1 MNEPEIIRERIITIR
16 SAFDKSGNK
25 YYLQPCKN
33 KNGQYPPCIKKVDSN
48 GDMIMSEA
56 EKGLYSE
63 GKAAFFPEDHMFVI
77 TSGKTYD
84 LDDMYQRAE
93 WEAIK
98 NSPIIAKSR
107 DARDANGNL
116 IIDGTRTTAVNKIG
130 RNGIAE
136 LYIDRPEVEVAK
148 RVQKRQ
154 LIHKAESLIFDDP
167 EGASGNLKMAK
178 LLGKDMTNQSANDV
192 QEFLLRIAKED
203 PQRIIKIYTGGD
215 VKYRLLFI
223 DAKKKKVIYIKNKVY
238 LYGDDV
244 VLGATDEAV
253 INWMT
258 DIRNK
263 RVLDL
268 IIKDTYPE
276 YYKNDNKVADKA
288 NTGEENK

>member
-1 MNEPEIIRERIITIR
+1 MNKPEIIRERIITLR
-16 SAFDKSGNK
+16 SVFDKSGNK
-25 YYLQPCKN
+25 YYLQPCKD
-33 KNGQYPPCIKKVDSN
+33 KNGQYPPCIKRVDSN
-48 GDMIMSEA
+48 GNMIMSEA

-63 GKAAFFPEDHMFVI
+63 GKAAFFPVDHIFVI
-77 TSGKTYD
+77 SSGKTYD
-84 LDDMYQRAE
+84 LDDMYQKAE
-93 WEAIK
+93 WEAIQ

-107 DARDANGNL
+107 DAKDNQGNL
-116 IIDGTRTTAVNKIG
+116 VIDGTKTVSTNKIG

-136 LYIDRPEVEVAK
+136 LYIDRPEVETAK

-276 YYKNDNKVADKA
+276 YYQKEQTNEETSNK
-288 NTGEENK
+288 

>member
-1 MNEPEIIRERIITIR
+1 MNKPEIIRERIITLR
-16 SAFDKSGNK
+16 SVFDKSGNK
-25 YYLQPCKN
+25 YYLQPCKD
-33 KNGQYPPCIKKVDSN
+33 KNGQYPPCIKRVDSN
-48 GDMIMSEA
+48 GNMIMSEA

-63 GKAAFFPEDHMFVI
+63 GKAAFFPEDHIFVI
-77 TSGKTYD
+77 SSGKTYD

-93 WEAIK
+93 WEAIQ

-107 DARDANGNL
+107 DAKDNQGNL
-116 IIDGTRTTAVNKIG
+116 VIDGTKTVSTNKIG

-136 LYIDRPEVEVAK
+136 LYIDRPEVETAK

-203 PQRIIKIYTGGD
+203 PQKIIKIYTGGD

-253 INWMT
+253 ITWMT

-276 YYKNDNKVADKA
+276 YYQKEQTSEETSNK
-288 NTGEENK
+288 